1 MSRKKS
7 NFKKWS
13 LVGLSTLFVVSS
25 AMGVSFSLLDASN
38 DADASQNAILAPRY
52 VYDTSITEGVFGV
65 GSTIALP
72 KATIQDTINGGEDA
86 ETTVTVL
93 YNGTVVQGYDGVV
106 SYADN
111 FTFKNAGT
119 YEIIYAHANS
129 QKTRQDGYS
138 VQVTETAPVVTMTE
152 RTPYIV
158 QIGENLQTPNV
169 QMSLN
174 GKSLDY
180 DVNLY
185 YPDKSAYR
193 FEPIALTEDGLY
205 QVEIKTVVNE
215 TVYSYVKSIY
225 AYGINVDFS
234 GAATPY
240 YGAPSFENKLQEMK
254 SYTEKSGADKLSW
267 TNGLN
272 VSFSKGDVFKYEKP
286 IKLSELGVTD
296 KFIKFY
302 VNPTEAQTVYF
313 YVDLVD
319 ANDENNVV
327 TVRFCS
333 VPMTAGSKS
342 YRTYVSTA
350 ATGIG
355 QVFAGRNNDV
365 LYIDRLS
372 GGAYTSTDVS
382 GIVDTNLYYPLSF
395 AFDEETK
402 QICTNL
408 LDRES
413 NLIVADLD
421 DTQTYFETVWSET
434 QQILGGQ
441 KGYYSQAW
449 EGFSSDEVYLR
460 MHVEGDY
467 AGDIGVTITKIGNH
481 DLTPKFASLLPS
493 PTVVHKAQW
502 STALTDGAD
511 YTASYGAPS
520 FETTLKATDSYAKT
534 NSDKLTWTNGI
545 NLSLGVGDSFN
556 YPELIDLSKLSSTD
570 KLFKILINPT
580 GAATVSAYAEL
591 IDEND
596 PENILSVRFV
606 SCDTSGGK
614 GEQYRVYVSTAA
626 LKIGQP
632 YTGVQS
638 GTTLFYNRPTGGF
651 YTSTDITGLNTSLYY
666 PLSFA
671 YDETTKQVFTSLFD
685 RDANGLVADMDD
697 TTTVFQTVW
706 NGSTNVEGGQKGY
719 FTKAWGGFST
729 NKVYLRVRLEGV
741 SSSVSATLLKAGNND
756 LSKFVAKK
764 PSADEAKG
772 YYTFDGNS
780 VPYYGEPSF
789 KSTMLATESYAKTTS
804 DKLVVSNGINVTFNK
819 SDEFYYGTPID
830 LSKLGAT
837 DKIFKIYI
845 APTGLATTS
854 VYVDLIDE
862 NDPENILSV
871 RFVSC
876 DTSGGKGEQY
886 RVYVS
891 TAALKIGQP
900 YTGVQSGTTLFYNR
914 PTGGFY
920 TSTDITGLNTSLYYP
935 LSFAYDETTKQVF
948 TSLFD
953 RDANGLVADMDDTT
967 TVFQTVWN
975 GSTNVEGG
983 QKGYFTKA
991 WSGFSTNKVYLR
1003 VRFDG
1008 GFENPLETCITRIG
1022 TENLEKTGVCEST
1035 FADDT
1040 FRIDT
1045 QGYSLDNLPNA
1056 IVGKAYPLFQSE
1068 AYDATGRKL
1077 NVTTKIYYENTNVQ
1091 IANDG
1096 VSFVAPKEG
1105 KYVVVYTAKDR
1116 LGYVSTKKFEI
1127 VAVKSEDAKAPVI
1140 EVEQTA
1146 MTVTTGLAVELPEY
1160 SVSCENGYA
1169 TTTVELFYQ
1178 GELIKTYKQ
1187 GDALVYTPTS
1197 NGVYTV
1203 KYVATN
1209 YVGSYAEATVTITS
1223 QPQNN
1228 PIFQGDVVL
1237 PEILINGWGY
1247 DLPKLVAVDYTGEQ
1261 PKEIV
1266 ATIKAY
1272 DSRNGYKVEDG
1283 KYTPTVEQ
1291 SQIIT
1296 LIYSVTTENGYAEK
1310 EYTVRVQKTDTANGL
1325 NVAEYFVG
1333 ENVSVTATANA
1344 VSVTASK
1351 SGAVV
1356 KFVNP
1361 LIIGKNGLTFMFTVP
1376 KEYNNVD
1383 KINVYLTDSQNA
1395 ENKIKITLFKGSAQ
1409 NENDKSFTTMQVND
1423 DVKEYRVPGS
1433 FVSGVGY
1440 EITYDNITRCVTA
1453 LNGVKATVEKTV
1465 TGEEFKGFEGQF
1477 VYLSFE
1483 FGNRTG
1489 SVRLD
1494 ITKLNNQSLN
1504 SKVVSDNMAPQIAI
1518 RGQYGGMAMR
1528 GKETKIMSAIA
1539 GDVLAEKVTV
1549 TMTVET
1555 PSGSGKAVSVDG
1567 ITLENVDG
1575 SREYTFIPTAYGT
1588 YRIVFKATDSNGWTS
1603 TTSYNIVVADNDG
1616 PEITVKGKVPTELTL
1631 KNGKAVLTLPEVT
1644 ATDDSGKECRIVFN
1658 LKRPD
1663 GTMVRL
1669 EEDKVTIS
1677 AVGRYVLYVSAYDAS
1692 GNQTLESFEIFVK

>member
-1 MSRKKS
+1 MSRKTS
-7 NFKKWS
+7 NLKKWS
-13 LVGLSTLFVVSS
+13 LVGLSTLFVL
-25 AMGVSFSLLDASN
+25 SFSLLGGIKDVE
-38 DADASQNAILAPRY
+38 ASQNAILAPRY

-93 YNGTVVQGYDGVV
+93 HNGTVVQGYDSVV
-106 SYADN
+106 TYADN
-111 FTFKNAGT
+111 FTFENAGT

-129 QKTRQDGYS
+129 QETQQDGYS

-158 QIGENLQTPNV
+158 QVGENLQNPNV
-169 QMSLN
+169 QICLN

-193 FEPIALTEDGLY
+193 FEPTALTEDGLY

-225 AYGINVDFS
+225 AYGLNVDFS
-234 GAATPY
+234 GSATPY
-240 YGAPSFENKLQEMK
+240 YGAPSFESKLQEMK
-254 SYTEKSGADKLSW
+254 SYTEKTGADKLSW

-286 IKLSELGVTD
+286 IKLSELGATD

-327 TVRFCS
+327 TVRLCS

-342 YRTYVSTA
+342 YRTYLSTA
-350 ATGIG
+350 VPGIG
-355 QVFAGRNNDV
+355 QVFAGRKDNI
-365 LYIDRLS
+365 LYVDRLT

-395 AFDEETK
+395 AFDEDTK
-402 QICTNL
+402 QVYTGYF
-408 LDRES
+408 DRES

-421 DTQTYFETVWSET
+421 DTQTYFETVWSDT
-434 QQILGGQ
+434 QIPGGQ

-460 MHVEGDY
+460 MHVEGDF

-481 DLTPKFASLLPS
+481 DLTPKFNSLLPTPS
-493 PTVVHKAQW
+493 IVHKAQW

-511 YTASYGAPS
+511 YTAYYGAPS

-545 NLSLGVGDSFN
+545 NLSLGIGDVFN
-556 YPELIDLSKLSSTD
+556 YPELIDLSQLSTTD

-580 GAATVSAYAEL
+580 GAASVSVYAEL

-606 SCDTSGGK
+606 SSDQSGGKGEKYRVYVSTAALKIGQPYTGVYNGTALHYNRPNGGFYTSTDITGLDTSLYYPLTFAYEETTKQVSTSLWDRDSLSVVADMDDTTTEFTTVWNGSTNVESGQKGYFTKAWGGFSSNKVYLRVRLEGISSSVSATLLKAGNNDLSKFVAKTPSTDEAKGYYTFDGNSVPYYGGPSFKSTMLGTESYAKTNSDKLVVSNGVNVTFNKGDEFYYGTPIDLSKLGATDKLFKIYITPTGLATTSVYVDLIDENDPENILSVRFVSWDTSGGK
-614 GEQYRVYVSTAA
+614 GETYRVYVSTAA

-651 YTSTDITGLNTSLYY
+651 YTSTDITGLDTSLYY
-666 PLSFA
+666 PLTFA
-671 YDETTKQVFTSLFD
+671 YDETTKQVLTSLFD
-685 RDANGLVADMDD
+685 RDTLGVVADMDD
-697 TTTVFQTVW
+697 TTTEFTNVW
-706 NGSTNVEGGQKGY
+706 NGSTKVEGGQKGY
-719 FTKAWGGFST
+719 FTKAWGGFS
-729 NKVYLRVRLEGV
+729 
-741 SSSVSATLLKAGNND
+741 S
-756 LSKFVAKK
+756 
-764 PSADEAKG
+764 
-772 YYTFDGNS
+772 
-780 VPYYGEPSF
+780 
-789 KSTMLATESYAKTTS
+789 
-804 DKLVVSNGINVTFNK
+804 
-819 SDEFYYGTPID
+819 
-830 LSKLGAT
+830 
-837 DKIFKIYI
+837 
-845 APTGLATTS
+845 
-854 VYVDLIDE
+854 
-862 NDPENILSV
+862 
-871 RFVSC
+871 
-876 DTSGGKGEQY
+876 
-886 RVYVS
+886 
-891 TAALKIGQP
+891 
-900 YTGVQSGTTLFYNR
+900 
-914 PTGGFY
+914 
-920 TSTDITGLNTSLYYP
+920 
-935 LSFAYDETTKQVF
+935 
-948 TSLFD
+948 
-953 RDANGLVADMDDTT
+953 
-967 TVFQTVWN
+967 
-975 GSTNVEGG
+975 
-983 QKGYFTKA
+983 
-991 WSGFSTNKVYLR
+991 NKVYLR

-1008 GFENPLETCITRIG
+1008 AFETPLDTCITRIG
-1022 TENLEKTGVCEST
+1022 AEDLEKTGVCEST
-1035 FADDT
+1035 FTDST

-1045 QGYSLDNLPNA
+1045 QGYSLEDLPNA
-1056 IVGKAYPLFQSE
+1056 IVGKAYSLFQSE
-1068 AYDATGRKL
+1068 AYDSTGRKL
-1077 NVTTKIYYENTNVQ
+1077 NVTTKIYYGNTNVQ

-1116 LGYVSTKKFEI
+1116 LGYVSTKKYEI
-1127 VAVKSEDAKAPVI
+1127 VAVKDENAKVPVI
-1140 EVEQTA
+1140 EVEQTE
-1146 MTVTTGLAVELPEY
+1146 MNVTTGLAVQLPEY
-1160 SVSCENGYA
+1160 FVSCENGYA

-1178 GELIKTYKQ
+1178 DELIKTYKQ
-1187 GDALVYTPTS
+1187 GDALVYTPTR

-1203 KYVATN
+1203 KYVATD
-1209 YVGSYAEATVTITS
+1209 YVGSYDEKIVTITS
-1223 QPQNN
+1223 QAQNN
-1228 PIFQGDVVL
+1228 PIFQGEAVL
-1237 PEILINGWGY
+1237 PEILINGWIY
-1247 DLPKLVAVDYTGEQ
+1247 DLPELVAVDYMGEQ

-1272 DSRNGYKVEDG
+1272 DSREGYVVEDG
-1283 KYTPTVEQ
+1283 KYTPSVAQ

-1296 LIYSVTTENGYAEK
+1296 LIYSITTENGYAEK
-1310 EYTVRVQKTDTANGL
+1310 EYTVRVQKTDTENGL

-1333 ENVSVTATANA
+1333 ENVGIVATANA
-1344 VSVTASK
+1344 VSITAEK
-1351 SGAVV
+1351 SNATV

-1361 LIIGKNGLTFMFTVP
+1361 LIVGKNGLTFTFTVP
-1376 KEYNNVD
+1376 KAYNNVD
-1383 KINVYLTDSQNA
+1383 KINVYLTDSQNV

-1409 NENDKSFTTMQVND
+1409 NENDNSFTTMIVND
-1423 DVKEYRVPGS
+1423 GAKEYRVPGS

-1453 LNGVKATVEKTV
+1453 LNGVKAAVEKTV

-1489 SVRLD
+1489 SACLD

-1504 SKVVSDNMAPQIAI
+1504 STIQSDNIAPQIAI
-1518 RGQYGGMAMR
+1518 KGQYGGMAMK

-1567 ITLENVDG
+1567 VTLENVDG
-1575 SREYTFIPTAYGT
+1575 SKEYTFIPTAYGT

-1616 PEITVKGKVPTELTL
+1616 PEIMVKGKVPTELTL
-1631 KNGKAVLTLPEVT
+1631 KNGKAVLSLPEVT

-1677 AVGRYVLYVSAYDAS
+1677 AVGRYVLYVTAYDAS
-1692 GNQTLESFEIFVK
+1692 GNQTLESFEFFVK